1 MEAFPP
7 NSQTAKKAAP
17 EPKKVQRVTSASAVR
32 RRRPLGKQFGQTF
45 FGGDAHT
52 AVHYMITNVL
62 VPAAKEA
69 IVEAA
74 SSGFEKLVYGDTR
87 PRRGGAPPSAFGHV
101 QYNRMTQNHQR
112 DDRPPLPSRGL
123 SRGGRARHDFGEL
136 LIQHRQE
143 AEEVIERMYDII
155 SKYDTVTV
163 ADLYELVGINASH
176 IDHKWG
182 WTELRG
188 AQVGRARGG
197 GYILELPEPEP
208 LAR

>member
-1 MEAFPP
+1 MDPFPP
-7 NSQTAKKAAP
+7 NSQKAKSSGREMKRV
-17 EPKKVQRVTSASAVR
+17 ERVTSVEAVR
-32 RRRPLGKQFGQTF
+32 RRRPLGKQFAHTF

-52 AVHYMITNVL
+52 AFHYMVSNVL

-74 SSGFEKLVYGDTR
+74 SSGFEKLVYGETR
-87 PRRGGAPPSAFGHV
+87 PRRGGAPASALGHIA
-101 QYNRMTQNHQR
+101 YNRMGASRQQ
-112 DDRPPLPSRGL
+112 DDRPPMPVGI

-155 SKYDTVTV
+155 SKYEIVTV
-163 ADLYELVGINASH
+163 ADLYELVGLSSTH

-197 GYILELPEPEP
+197 GYLLDLPEPEP
-208 LAR
+208 LSR